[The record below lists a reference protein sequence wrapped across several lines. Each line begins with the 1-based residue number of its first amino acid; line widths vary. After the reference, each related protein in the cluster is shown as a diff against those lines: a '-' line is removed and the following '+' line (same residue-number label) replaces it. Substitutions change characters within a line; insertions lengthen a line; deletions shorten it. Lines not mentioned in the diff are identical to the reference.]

1 MMSTIGRDT
10 RLAARLCSPQE
21 SLLGGSSSAQRR
33 SAGRM
38 MAPGRAPPEELLI
51 GRDGA
56 IANARL
62 LLLQGAWLAAGGGVR
77 KTLTLDVDGGF
88 ISSAAFF
95 DSS

>member
-1 MMSTIGRDT
+1 VLASGIAAGREQQ
-10 RLAARLCSPQE
+10 RAA
-21 SLLGGSSSAQRR
+21 AQRR
-33 SAGRM
+33 QDDG
-38 MAPGRAPPEELLI
+38 PRAPPEELLI